1 MSKRLT
7 EPIGVRVSEED
18 KALIDEAAKFLSIPQ
33 SVFVRLLLR
42 YSLRV
47 VRENPSKIIEGV
59 SRCQF

>member
-1 MSKRLT
+1 MTKRLT

-18 KALIDEAAKFLSIPQ
+18 KALIDEAANFLSIPQ

-47 VRENPSKIIEGV
+47 VRENPSEIFKGV